1 MDTEEIITELF
12 KRTRLSVEPN
22 DPIFLI
28 VELNRII
35 LEQEGDLIA
44 GRVSSVADGFE
55 RITRRSADELI
66 DTINKASSVLQ
77 AQIVTFEA
85 SANKLSVPDYLVAT
99 HPPERGQEAESLEG
113 GFKKLF
119 IHWALIS
126 SIFAS
131 GLFVGL
137 FISGFMWVF
146 FRQ

>member
-22 DPIFLI
+22 DPVFLI

-85 SANKLSVPDYLVAT
+85 SANKLSIPDYLT
-99 HPPERGQEAESLEG
+99 EKHPPEVEQRAESVEDS
-113 GFKKLF
+113 FKQQF
-119 IHWALIS
+119 VHWALIS
-126 SIFAS
+126 SIFGS

-137 FISGFMWVF
+137 FLAGFMWVF
-146 FRQ
+146 FKQ